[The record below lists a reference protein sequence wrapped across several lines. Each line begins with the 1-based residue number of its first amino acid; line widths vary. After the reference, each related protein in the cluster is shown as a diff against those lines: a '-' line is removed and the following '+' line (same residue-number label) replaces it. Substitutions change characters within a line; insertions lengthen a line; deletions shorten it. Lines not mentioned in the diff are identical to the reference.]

1 MCKKILIVD
10 DEPDIVKVVA
20 FRLEKEGYEVHIAT
34 DGEKALEVLEQDK
47 PGVVLLDITLPRLNG
62 YEVCAR
68 MKANKALK
76 DIPVIFVTASLSTE
90 EFKQRFLETGAQ
102 GYVFK
107 PFEFGV
113 LSQKIKDIMNKEK
126 DYGG

>member
-126 DYGG
+126 DHGG